1 MSPKNK
7 GKEIKGWLKE
17 FGQFQRDNVFVLLP
31 NLNMD
36 MPVQNHRTPC
46 HVLKPVEMIVC
57 YWVKLRSLVSIPLQV
72 CHLDQ
77 VPFHSLSSSYLCL
90 LPPYSAALPDSVTV
104 LHPSSSFS
112 STTVHY
118 KPLPCLSLTI
128 LLPISLTVLL
138 FFSNFFLWILSCT
151 SFPVLPHST
160 IASPSPLSS
169 VQIRHQIF
177 VVFLTTVLSESSGYS
192 SLAPR
197 ACLSSFL
204 NSVQHSSNSTI

>member
-118 KPLPCLSLTI
+118 KPLSQYSCLSPWLSCYF
-128 LLPISLTVLL
+128 SLTSS
-138 FFSNFFLWILSCT
+138 FEY
-151 SFPVLPHST
+151 FPVLPFQYFL
-160 IASPSPLSS
+160 IPPSLLQVLFPLS
-169 VQIRHQIF
+169 R
-177 VVFLTTVLSESSGYS
+177 LYTKSS
-192 SLAPR
+192 
-197 ACLSSFL
+197 
-204 NSVQHSSNSTI
+204 

>member
-138 FFSNFFLWILSCT
+138 FFSNFFLWKLSCT

-169 VQIRHQIF
+169 VQIIHQIF

>member
-46 HVLKPVEMIVC
+46 HVLKPVDMIVC

-151 SFPVLPHST
+151 SFPVLPNST

-169 VQIRHQIF
+169 VQIIHQIF

>member
-57 YWVKLRSLVSIPLQV
+57 DWVKLRSLVSIPLQV

-169 VQIRHQIF
+169 VQIIHQIF

>member
-104 LHPSSSFS
+104 LHRSSSFS

>member
-57 YWVKLRSLVSIPLQV
+57 YWVKLRSLVSILLQV

-169 VQIRHQIF
+169 VQIIHQIF

>member
-57 YWVKLRSLVSIPLQV
+57 YWVKLHSLVSIPLQV

-169 VQIRHQIF
+169 VQIIHQIF

>member
-46 HVLKPVEMIVC
+46 HVLKPAEMIVC

>member
-169 VQIRHQIF
+169 VQIIHQIF

>member
-1 MSPKNK
+1 MHHQVLSTRWHQSNSPSSESHSDHFKVT
-7 GKEIKGWLKE
+7 
-17 FGQFQRDNVFVLLP
+17 FQSWKVFSTFSSFYI
-31 NLNMD
+31 NYFTD
-36 MPVQNHRTPC
+36 
-46 HVLKPVEMIVC
+46 LKPVEMIVC
-57 YWVKLRSLVSIPLQV
+57 YWVKLRSLVPLQV

>member
-160 IASPSPLSS
+160 ITSPSPLSS
-169 VQIRHQIF
+169 VQIIHQIF

>member
-138 FFSNFFLWILSCT
+138 FFSNVFLWILSCT

-169 VQIRHQIF
+169 VQIIHQIF

>member
-46 HVLKPVEMIVC
+46 HVLKPAEMIVC

-169 VQIRHQIF
+169 VQIIHQIF

>member
-46 HVLKPVEMIVC
+46 HFLKPVEMIVC

-104 LHPSSSFS
+104 LHRSSSFS

-169 VQIRHQIF
+169 VQIIHQIF